1 MSSDCQHTPSPPQ
14 PAARPLEEEE
24 DTATMSVKKG
34 EGVNCIPRYLMA
46 ALVMMESS
54 RLEVPPKLLTTR
66 ATSIPAVGKMD
77 NKHCLVTQAHK
88 QHQYN
93 IPGSIL
99 KY

>member
-14 PAARPLEEEE
+14 LAAHPLEDEE
-24 DTATMSVKKG
+24 DTATMPVKKD

-46 ALVMMESS
+46 ALVMMDSS
-54 RLEVPPKLLTTR
+54 RLEVPPKLFTTR
-66 ATSIPAVGKMD
+66 ATSMPAVGKMD
-77 NKHCLVTQAHK
+77 YLVTQAHK

-93 IPGSIL
+93 IPGSVL